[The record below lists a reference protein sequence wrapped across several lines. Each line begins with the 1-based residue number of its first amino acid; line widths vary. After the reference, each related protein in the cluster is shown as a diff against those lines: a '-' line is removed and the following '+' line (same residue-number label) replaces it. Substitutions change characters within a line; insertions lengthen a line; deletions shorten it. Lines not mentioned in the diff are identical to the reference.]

1 MEPIM
6 STVSFTGLATGL
18 DTASIVAQLVE
29 IRRRPVYRLENRR
42 TNFQQQIEALATLK
56 TKLLALQTAAA
67 RLDTLGEFN
76 ALGATSSH
84 ENILTA
90 TAGPTASMG
99 SYEIIVQSLAA
110 ARKDVS
116 QGYASVDDLVGLGT
130 VWFTVGG
137 VTTPLSVD
145 PGTTLA
151 EFKDLINSNVEGV
164 SASLIN
170 DGSGSSAHYLVLRGD
185 IEGTA
190 GDYSL
195 VTSGLSGG
203 IAPAMTNTQAA
214 ADALLTVDGIAVTGS
229 GNHLDNVISG
239 LTLDLHQ
246 ADPGT
251 TVTIL
256 VDTDGQEV
264 ETSVKA
270 LVDAY
275 NDLFGFIH
283 EQSAPE
289 GDLHGHP
296 TLRSVATRLQN
307 IFTSPLEG
315 GLGAL
320 TMLWEVGITTGE
332 DGQLLWDAEKFR
344 TALLSDMAGV
354 RDLFVEREGNPGK
367 GYLINTAIDDMTDS
381 VSGLFKIST
390 DALNSKIRYADQT
403 IERYERGI
411 ESYRLNL
418 QARFSAMERMVAQL
432 QAQGNYLSSINFY

>member
-1 MEPIM
+1 M

-42 TNFQQQIEALATLK
+42 TDFQNQLAALSILK
-56 TKLLALQTAAA
+56 TKLLALQDAAA
-67 RLDTLGEFN
+67 RLDTMNEFN

-90 TAGPTASMG
+90 TAGPSAATG
-99 SYEIIVQSLAA
+99 SYEIIVESLAT

-116 QGYASVDDLVGLGT
+116 QGYASMDDLVGEGT
-130 VWFTVGG
+130 IWFTVGG
-137 VTTPLSVD
+137 VTTPLSV
-145 PGTTLA
+145 PAGTTLA

-170 DGSGSSAHYLVLRGD
+170 DGSGGNSHYLVLRGD
-185 IEGTA
+185 TEGSA
-190 GDYSL
+190 GDFSML
-195 VTSGLSGG
+195 TTGLSGG
-203 IAPAMTNTQAA
+203 IAPVMTNTQAA
-214 ADALLTVDGIAVTGS
+214 EDARLVVDDIPVTAS
-229 GNHLDNVISG
+229 SNHVDDVISG

-246 ADPGT
+246 AEPGT
-251 TVTIL
+251 AVTIQ
-256 VDTDGQEV
+256 VETDSEEV
-264 ETSVKA
+264 EESVKA

-275 NDLFGFIH
+275 NDLFGFIK
-283 EQSAPE
+283 EQSGAE

-296 TLRSVATRLQN
+296 ALRSISSRLQN
-307 IFTSPLEG
+307 IFTSQLEN
-315 GLGAL
+315 GLGSL

-332 DGQLLWDAEKFR
+332 DRQLVWDPEKFR
-344 TALLSDMAGV
+344 TALLADMAGV

-367 GYLINTAIDDMTDS
+367 GYLINTAINDMTDS

-390 DALNSKIRYADQT
+390 DALNSKIRSADQT

-418 QARFSAMERMVAQL
+418 QARFLAMERMVAQL

>member
-1 MEPIM
+1 M

-42 TNFQQQIEALATLK
+42 IDFQNQLAALSTLK
-56 TKLLALQTAAA
+56 TKLLALQAAAA
-67 RLDTLGEFN
+67 RLDTMGEFN
-76 ALGATSSH
+76 ALGVTSSH

-90 TAGPTASMG
+90 TAGPSAATG
-99 SYEIIVQSLAA
+99 SYEIIVQSLAT

-116 QGYASVDDLVGLGT
+116 QGYGSVEDLVGQGT

-137 VTTPLSVD
+137 VTTPLAVGPD
-145 PGTTLA
+145 TTLA
-151 EFKDLINSNVEGV
+151 EFKDLINSSIDGV

-170 DGSGSSAHYLVLRGD
+170 DGSGGNAHYLVLRGD
-185 IEGTA
+185 NEGTA

-195 VTSGLSGG
+195 ITSGLSGG
-203 IAPAMTNTQAA
+203 IAPVMTNTQAA
-214 ADALLTVDGIAVTGS
+214 QDAQLTVDDIPVTAA
-229 GNHLDNVISG
+229 GNHVDNVISG

-246 ADPGT
+246 ADPST
-251 TVTIL
+251 AVTIL

-264 ETSVKA
+264 EDSVKA
-270 LVDAY
+270 MVDAY
-275 NDLFGFIH
+275 NDLFGFIQ
-283 EQSAPE
+283 EQSAPD

-296 TLRSVATRLQN
+296 TLRSVATRLRN
-307 IFTSPLEG
+307 IFTSPLES
-315 GLGAL
+315 GLGSL
-320 TMLWEVGITTGE
+320 TMLLEVGITTGE
-332 DGQLLWDAEKFR
+332 DGQLLWNAEKFQS
-344 TALLSDMAGV
+344 ALMADMAGV
-354 RDLFVEREGNPGK
+354 RDLFIEREGNPGK
-367 GYLINTAIDDMTDS
+367 GYLINTAIDNMTDS

-418 QARFSAMERMVAQL
+418 QTRFLAMERMVAQL

>member
-1 MEPIM
+1 M

-29 IRRRPVYRLENRR
+29 LRRRPVYRLENRR
-42 TNFQQQIEALATLK
+42 TDFQNQLAALSILK
-56 TKLLALQTAAA
+56 TKLLALQGAAA
-67 RLDTLGEFN
+67 RLDTMGEFN

-84 ENILTA
+84 EDILTA
-90 TAGPTASMG
+90 TANSSAATG
-99 SYEIIVQSLAA
+99 SYEIIVESLAT

-116 QGYASVDDLVGLGT
+116 QGYGSVDDLVGHGT

-137 VTTPLSVD
+137 VATPLMVD

-170 DGSGSSAHYLVLRGD
+170 DGTGGDSHFLVLRGD
-185 IEGTA
+185 TEGSA

-195 VTSGLSGG
+195 VTTGLSGG
-203 IAPAMTNTQAA
+203 NAPVMTNTQVAE
-214 ADALLTVDGIAVTGS
+214 DAHITVDDIPVTAS
-229 GNHLDNVISG
+229 GNHVDNVISG
-239 LTLDLHQ
+239 LTLDLNR
-246 ADPGT
+246 AAPGT
-251 TVTIL
+251 IVTIQ
-256 VDTDGQEV
+256 VETDGQEV
-264 ETSVKA
+264 EEAVKA
-270 LVDAY
+270 LVDTY
-275 NDLFGFIH
+275 NDLFGFIQ

-296 TLRSVATRLQN
+296 TLRSVTTRLQN
-307 IFTSPLEG
+307 LFTAPLEG
-315 GLGAL
+315 GLGSV

-332 DGQLLWDAEKFR
+332 DRQLLWDPDKFQA
-344 TALLSDMAGV
+344 ALVEDMAGV
-354 RDLFVEREGNPGK
+354 RDLFIEREGNPGK

-381 VSGLFKIST
+381 VSGFFKIST
-390 DALNSKIRYADQT
+390 DALNSKIRSADQT

-418 QARFSAMERMVAQL
+418 QARFLAMERMVAQL
-432 QAQGNYLSSINFY
+432 QAQGNYLSSLNF